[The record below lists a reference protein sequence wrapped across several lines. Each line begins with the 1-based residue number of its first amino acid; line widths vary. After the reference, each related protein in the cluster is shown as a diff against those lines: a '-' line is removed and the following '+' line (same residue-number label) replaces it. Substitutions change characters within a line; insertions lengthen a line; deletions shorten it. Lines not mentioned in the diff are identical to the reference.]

1 MPKMAIKLSSPDAG
15 GFWEI
20 PILYEDDQLLAL
32 DKPAGLPVAPDK
44 PDPNQPNLIGLLHK
58 GIADGRPWATSRA
71 LSFLMY
77 AHRLDPEA
85 SGVLILAKS
94 KSVLVKL
101 LDLFGSEQPSLI
113 FVTLVRGE
121 PSQDRFSV
129 EGKIGPFPGR
139 PGHFRV
145 DPRNGKRAR
154 TGFEMVERFAGWALV
169 KCAPLTHRPHQI
181 RVHLG
186 RADLRVAGD
195 QIYGG
200 KPLLLSS
207 LKPGYHLKPGHTER
221 PLIGQACLHLELLV
235 LPHPVTGEPLSI
247 SSPWPKDL
255 LVAIKY
261 LRMYA
266 AIEGTRTS

>member
-1 MPKMAIKLSSPDAG
+1 MPSTTIKLSSPDAG

-20 PILYEDDQLLAL
+20 PVLYEDADLLAL
-32 DKPAGLPVAPDK
+32 DKPAGLPIAPDK
-44 PDPNQPNLIGLLHK
+44 ADSNRASLIELLHK
-58 GIADGRPWATSRA
+58 GIAGGRPWATSRA

-77 AHRLDPEA
+77 AHRLEPEA
-85 SGVLILAKS
+85 SGVLLLAKN

-101 LDLFGSEQPSLI
+101 LDLFGSEQPSLAY
-113 FVTLVRGE
+113 VTLVRGE

-139 PGHFRV
+139 PGHFRM
-145 DPRNGKRAR
+145 DSRDGKRAR
-154 TGFEMVERFAGWALV
+154 TAFEVVERFAGWALV

-186 RADLRVAGD
+186 RAELRVAGD
-195 QIYGG
+195 QMYGG
-200 KPLLLSS
+200 KPLWLSS

-221 PLIGQACLHLELLV
+221 PLIGQACLHLELLAM
-235 LPHPVTGEPLSI
+235 PHPVTGEPLNI
-247 SSPWPKDL
+247 TAPWPKDL
-255 LVAIKY
+255 RVAIKY

-266 AIEGTRTS
+266 AM